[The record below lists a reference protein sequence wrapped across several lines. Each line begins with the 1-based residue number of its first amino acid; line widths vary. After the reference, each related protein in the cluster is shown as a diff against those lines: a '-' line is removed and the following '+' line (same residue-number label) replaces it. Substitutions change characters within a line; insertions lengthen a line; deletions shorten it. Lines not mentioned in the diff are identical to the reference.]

1 MENSDYS
8 KKDILIALRNA
19 GLVKGDDILVHSNL
33 GFFGKLDGNK
43 ESVDYCQAFAEAIF
57 DVIGNEG
64 TLIVPTF
71 TYSFCWNKIF
81 DLEKTATSDCGI
93 FSEYIRKKP
102 NAIRTKDGIHSITAV
117 GNNVEYYTHD
127 PPEHSFGTNSF
138 WERFLKKDGKIC
150 RFNLNPDFNT
160 FIHYV
165 EKQLD
170 VPYRF
175 DKDFVGKMIIDGENF
190 VGKNIHFVRDL
201 NDERTVPDLSKLE
214 SKMKKMDLIKISNL
228 GKGQILCYSSSDIFR
243 VIENEMKED
252 PNFLIKGEFA

>member
-1 MENSDYS
+1 M
-8 KKDILIALRNA
+8 
-19 GLVKGDDILVHSNL
+19 
-33 GFFGKLDGNK
+33 
-43 ESVDYCQAFAEAIF
+43 
-57 DVIGNEG
+57 
-64 TLIVPTF
+64 
-71 TYSFCWNKIF
+71 
-81 DLEKTATSDCGI
+81 
-93 FSEYIRKKP
+93 
-102 NAIRTKDGIHSITAV
+102 
-117 GNNVEYYTHD
+117 
-127 PPEHSFGTNSF
+127 
-138 WERFLKKDGKIC
+138 
-150 RFNLNPDFNT
+150 NPDFNT

-175 DKDFVGKMIIDGENF
+175 DKEFVGKMIIDGENF

>member
-33 GFFGKLDGNK
+33 GFFGKLDGNN

-93 FSEYIRKKP
+93 FSEYIRNLKDAKRSFNP
-102 NAIRTKDGIHSITAV
+102 FWSLTAIGPLAEKIVD
-117 GNNVEYYTHD
+117 NVSNHAYD
-127 PPEHSFGTNSF
+127 KNSSFSKLFKIKNSF
-138 WERFLKKDGKIC
+138 FLSIGQHPRFMLSI
-150 RFNLNPDFNT
+150 
-160 FIHYV
+160 IHHFEHIY
-165 EKQLD
+165 K

-175 DKDFVGKMIIDGENF
+175 TKDFKIDC
-190 VGKNIHFVRDL
+190 VKNSKITTPNHQGC
-201 NDERTVPDLSKLE
+201 NDYFTLPRKHKRNRTF
-214 SKMKKMDLIKISNL
+214 I
-228 GKGQILCYSSSDIFR
+228 
-243 VIENEMKED
+243 
-252 PNFLIKGEFA
+252 